1 MIRILVL
8 AMVIAGGW
16 QLGSG
21 GWIWAKALLAQQ
33 LLEQSWSKMQRS
45 QQQGNAEII
54 KPWPWADTHATAR
67 LEVPELAVSMIVLQ
81 GDSGRTL
88 AFGPGHSSDSAA
100 PGEPGTTVISG
111 HRDTHFSFLNKLK
124 MNTEV
129 QLNTLNEQLIYRVKE
144 TRIIDSRQGGIITPE
159 DKQGLLLVTCYPF
172 DSIEPGG
179 PLRYLVWAEAEPQP
193 DQRKP
198 PSPLISAIKANPA
211 STLKI
216 IL

>member
-8 AMVIAGGW
+8 VMVIAGGW
-16 QLGSG
+16 QLASG
-21 GWIWAKALLAQQ
+21 GWIWAKALLAQR
-33 LLEQSWSKMQRS
+33 LLEQSWSQMQL
-45 QQQGNAEII
+45 QHHNGNAEVI

-67 LEVPELAVSMIVLQ
+67 LEVPELAINMIVLQ

-88 AFGPGHSSDSAA
+88 AFGPGQSNDSVA
-100 PGEPGTTVISG
+100 PGELGTTVISG
-111 HRDTHFSFLNKLK
+111 HRDTHFSFMRDLKTNMKLRL
-124 MNTEV
+124 
-129 QLNTLNEQLIYRVKE
+129 QTLDRELLYRVRE
-144 TRIIDSRQGGIITPE
+144 ARIIDSRQGGIIAPE
-159 DKQGLLLVTCYPF
+159 EDYGLLLVTCYPF

-198 PSPLISAIKANPA
+198 PSPLISAIRANPA